1 MFSNV
6 SIFFSASCDLLWSI
20 WQVGYLLGL
29 GDRHPSNLMLDR
41 HRYISPCSMPFFAHL
56 GWRIDCWLQISWY
69 PYNFLFHVHNIY
81 GFKISRHAFLSFSFY
96 SKLFPKQEFITDI
109 ETKITNF
116 VFWTS
121 NWDMQWEDSS
131 YWLWGLFWGLHESRK
146 VSWEGKA
153 VCMNTCSKIHND
165 IICRTMSLMDEIIW
179 IVCDSH
185 FYVLI
190 M

>member
-96 SKLFPKQEFITDI
+96 SKLFPKQEFIHTL
-109 ETKITNF
+109 KPRSL
-116 VFWTS
+116 TS
-121 NWDMQWEDSS
+121 CSEP
-131 YWLWGLFWGLHESRK
+131 LTG
-146 VSWEGKA
+146 
-153 VCMNTCSKIHND
+153 TCSGKILHID
-165 IICRTMSLMDEIIW
+165 FGDCFEASMSREKFPEKVRLFVWIHVAKYTMTLSVGLCHLWMK
-179 IVCDSH
+179 
-185 FYVLI
+185 
-190 M
+190 